1 MECRSKYIH
10 IQPNINKGTWTKLE
24 DVIVGIGHA
33 IYGAK
38 FSEIAKIFE
47 RESLK
52 HHTQVGLPNS
62 KVITHLRT
70 EIQIRERWT
79 YILSGEVKTGKF
91 TPEEDQ

>member
-1 MECRSKYIH
+1 MEGRSNVECRSKYIH

-52 HHTQVGLPNS
+52 HHT
-62 KVITHLRT
+62 
-70 EIQIRERWT
+70 
-79 YILSGEVKTGKF
+79 
-91 TPEEDQ
+91 